1 MDKNELLTLINDEE
15 IACSKEQVDLL
26 FLFMDKTLEANE
38 KFNLTAIKD
47 MDQFVEKM
55 LFDSAL
61 VLKDVDLENKSII
74 DVGTGAGFPG
84 VVIKILAPHTDV
96 SLLDSTNKKI
106 NHLNNL
112 SKELGLKVNTIC
124 DRAELFALTNRE
136 KYDFATARAVA
147 PLSILLEIIMPIV
160 KVGGYFLAMKGA
172 GYETEINDASKAFK
186 KLNCS
191 IESIYECELPV
202 SYEKRAIIRIRK
214 DGPTNKKYPREY
226 KEIKRL
232 PL

>member
-1 MDKNELLTLINDEE
+1 MEKNELLRLINDEE
-15 IACSKEQVDLL
+15 INCSNEQVDLL
-26 FLFMDKTLEANE
+26 FAFMDKTLEANE
-38 KFNLTAIKD
+38 KFNLTAITD
-47 MDQFVEKM
+47 RDQFIEKM
-55 LFDSAL
+55 LFDSAI
-61 VLKDVDLENKSII
+61 VLKDVDLDGKSII

-84 VVIKILAPHTDV
+84 VVVKILNPKADV
-96 SLLDSTNKKI
+96 TLLDSTNKKI
-106 NHLNNL
+106 NHLNETA
-112 SKELGLKVNTIC
+112 KELNLKVNTVC
-124 DRAELFALTNRE
+124 DRAELFALANRD
-136 KYDFATARAVA
+136 KFDFATARAVA

-172 GYETEINDASKAFK
+172 DYESEINSAKQAFK

-202 SYEKRAIIRIRK
+202 SKEKRAIIRIK
-214 DGPTNKKYPREY
+214 KEGPTNKKYPREY

>member
-1 MDKNELLTLINDEE
+1 MEKNELQNLINQEE
-15 IACSKEQVDLL
+15 ITCSNEQVDLL
-26 FLFMDKTLEANE
+26 FAFMDKTLEANE

-47 MDQFVEKM
+47 RDQFIEKM

-61 VLKDVDLENKSII
+61 VLKDVDLDNKSII

-84 VVIKILAPHTDV
+84 VVVKILNSKADV
-96 SLLDSTNKKI
+96 TLLDSTNKKI
-106 NHLNNL
+106 NHLNQV
-112 SKELGLKVNTIC
+112 SKELNIDIHTIC
-124 DRAELFALTNRE
+124 ERVEAFALANRE

-147 PLSILLEIIMPIV
+147 SLSILLELIMPII

-172 GYETEINDASKAFK
+172 DYADEVNSAKQAFK

-191 IESIYECELPV
+191 IQSIYECELPV
-202 SYEKRAIIRIRK
+202 SKEKRAIIRIRK